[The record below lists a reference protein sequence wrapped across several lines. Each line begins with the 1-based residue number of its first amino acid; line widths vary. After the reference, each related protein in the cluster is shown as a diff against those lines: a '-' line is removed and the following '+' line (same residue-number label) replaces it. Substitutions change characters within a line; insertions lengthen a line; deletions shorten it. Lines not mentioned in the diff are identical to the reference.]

1 MKRVTVFLFVFLVI
15 SCGEK
20 LPIEGDLSGENY
32 AMIDHFNNYKNFP
45 SFVKNKV
52 TIAGYIFTNCPDI
65 CPLTTNNMRL
75 IQEKLNKE
83 KITDVNFVT
92 ITFDPAHDSPEVLRH
107 FAEVRNLELSN
118 WTFLTGE
125 KTIIDSLMK
134 RVGVFAVIGDSTV
147 FNDGRK
153 IYYYVHT
160 DRIQLF
166 DQKGRIRKNY
176 IGSDVNI
183 DEVISD
189 IKLLL

>member
-1 MKRVTVFLFVFLVI
+1 
-15 SCGEK
+15 
-20 LPIEGDLSGENY
+20 
-32 AMIDHFNNYKNFP
+32 
-45 SFVKNKV
+45 
-52 TIAGYIFTNCPDI
+52 
-65 CPLTTNNMRL
+65 MRL